1 MIGPDINTE
10 INNLSGPINS
20 EDQIKI
26 PSNFGAQNYQQPF
39 MDQQPQRRTRHT
51 VEIEK
56 SVANGYLMLFI
67 ILCSLVVGIILIV
80 VLATGKFGDKWPL
93 MPVIFFLFIFQVIC
107 SKGFFT
113 NTPNV
118 AHVITYFGNYL
129 GSVKKVG
136 LFWIN
141 PFYTHILIDM
151 KRYIFR
157 SEVIKVNDKT
167 GNPIMVGCIVIWRVK
182 DTAKAYFDVQN
193 YSNYVRVQTETAI
206 RYIGCKY
213 PYEKI
218 NKDDI
223 CLRSGHGEINDELKR
238 ELIERLE
245 PSGIDI
251 VEAYINE
258 MSYAPEIA
266 TVMLKRQG
274 AQAIIAAREKIVQGA
289 VSIAGHAVQS
299 LKENNIVELNDD
311 EKSDIVSNLILV
323 LCTEADVRPVVN
335 AGAGALA

>member
-1 MIGPDINTE
+1 MMDTDINTE
-10 INNLSGPINS
+10 INNLGSLNVEQENNNQINMGN
-20 EDQIKI
+20 QI
-26 PSNFGAQNYQQPF
+26 FQQPL
-39 MDQQPQRRTRHT
+39 MEQPQKITRHT

-56 SVANGYLMLFI
+56 SVANGYI
-67 ILCSLVVGIILIV
+67 ILGIILFSLVVGIILIII
-80 VLATGKFGDKWPL
+80 LSTNKFEKMWPCI
-93 MPVIFFLFIFQVIC
+93 PAIVFLFFFQIIC

-136 LFWIN
+136 LYWIN
-141 PFYTHILIDM
+141 PFYTHILIDL
-151 KRYIFR
+151 KRNILR

-167 GNPIMVGCIVIWRVK
+167 GNPIMVGCIVVWRVK

-213 PYEKI
+213 PYEKVD
-218 NKDDI
+218 KEDI
-223 CLRSGHGEINDELKR
+223 CLRSGHAEINNELKR

-335 AGAGALA
+335 AGAGALS

>member
-1 MIGPDINTE
+1 MFGPDINTQIE
-10 INNLSGPINS
+10 NLEGPINS
-20 EDQIKI
+20 EGQIQI
-26 PSNFGAQNYQQPF
+26 QSNQGFPNFQQPF
-39 MDQQPQRRTRHT
+39 IREPPKISRHT

-56 SVANGYLMLFI
+56 TVANGYVMLGI
-67 ILCSLVVGIILIV
+67 VLGSLLVGASLIAVASIDIEHNFPALPVVFL
-80 VLATGKFGDKWPL
+80 L
-93 MPVIFFLFIFQVIC
+93 FLFQIISC
-107 SKGFFT
+107 RGFFT

-136 LFWIN
+136 LYWIN
-141 PFYTHILIDM
+141 PFYTHILIDL
-151 KRYIFR
+151 KRHIFH

-167 GNPIMVGCIVIWRVK
+167 GNPIMVGCIVVWKVR
-182 DTAKAYFDVQN
+182 DTAKAYFDVEN
-193 YSNYVRVQTETAI
+193 YTNYVRVQTETAI

-213 PYEKI
+213 PYEKV

-223 CLRSGHGEINDELKR
+223 CLRSGHTEINNELKR
-238 ELIERLE
+238 ELTERLQ
-245 PSGIDI
+245 PSGIEI

-289 VSIAGHAVQS
+289 VSIAGHAVHS